1 MKIASGINRRD
12 AMDIARSLGC
22 EVEQLRRTGEVLV
35 THASLPRP
43 LRLNNRRKDAAR
55 ILTTT
60 LRRLA
65 ATV

>member
-1 MKIASGINRRD
+1 MKIASGINRRN
-12 AMDIARSLGC
+12 ALDIARSLGC
-22 EVEQLRRTGEVLV
+22 DIAHLRRTGEVLV

-43 LRLNNRRKDAAR
+43 IRLNNRRKDAAR